1 MDQTQLQ
8 EKIAL
13 YYKKL
18 PEETKV
24 LFAGMSW
31 IETLQE
37 INVKY
42 SLNEEQIKTLGTE
55 TTILL
60 LGIISLEDYVQ
71 TLKTEV
77 QIENNKTDQII
88 DEIGQKILKDIAP
101 LLYDSYSKNVEEML
115 TEKFGKGFD
124 ERISSLSPK
133 IQEAINNSN
142 YQSYIYTLGNKYSL
156 NIDQI
161 GILEEI
167 TTKVMTGILPPDKY
181 ESEIKSKISI
191 EEGVVSKMMP
201 EINENI
207 FKNIKELL
215 KENWNNNSG
224 TIPAVE
230 KKEDVVPLPPYK
242 VITNDQLLINN
253 DKKVE
258 EIINHD
264 EYKEHGIEILSDN
277 IQPVAEIKKEA
288 KPINIFE
295 NKLSGNTISN
305 KTVSDYSIPKIN
317 QTVSPTP
324 QMQGDMPA
332 KPHDPY
338 HEAI

>member
-13 YYKKL
+13 YYQKL

-42 SLNEEQIKTLGTE
+42 SLKEEQIKTLGTE

-71 TLKTEV
+71 TLKTEI
-77 QIENNKTDQII
+77 QIEDNKTDQII
-88 DEIGQKILKDIAP
+88 DEIGEKILKDIAP
-101 LLYDSYSKNVEEML
+101 LLYESYSKNVEEII
-115 TEKFGKGFD
+115 TERFGKGFD

-142 YQSYIYTLGNKYSL
+142 YQSYIYTIGNKYAL

-191 EEGVVSKMMP
+191 EEGVVSKMML

-215 KENWNNNSG
+215 KENWDKNSG
-224 TIPAVE
+224 LVPAVE
-230 KKEDVVPLPPYK
+230 NKEDVVPLPPYK
-242 VITNDQLLINN
+242 VITND
-253 DKKVE
+253 KKVE
-258 EIINHD
+258 EINNHD
-264 EYKEHGIEILSDN
+264 EYKEHGIEILSDDVPTPPT
-277 IQPVAEIKKEA
+277 IETKKEV

-295 NKLSGNTISN
+295 NKLSGSTSS
-305 KTVSDYSIPKIN
+305 KTTVSDYSIPKIN
-317 QTVSPTP
+317 QAVSPAP
-324 QMQGDMPA
+324 KMQGDLPA

-338 HEAI
+338 REIL